1 MQVALRHPNSG
12 NFKFVDTG
20 WSWSLFLGA
29 GCFGVPLFFRG
40 LAIWGTFMLIL
51 WMMQLAAPFVMAAD
65 VDTLEWILN
74 LAVAALCLFLGFRGN
89 ALTGRHF
96 VACGYEF
103 AYPDSVEARIA
114 AEDWGVEFVS

>member
-1 MQVALRHPNSG
+1 MQVALRHPNTG
-12 NFKFVDTG
+12 KFKFIDTG

-40 LAIWGTFMLIL
+40 MALWGTFMLFL
-51 WMMQLAAPFVMAAD
+51 WFAQLAVPFVASAD
-65 VDTLEWILN
+65 ADTMEWILTF
-74 LAVAALCLFLGFRGN
+74 AVAGACVFLGSRGN

-103 AYPDSVEARIA
+103 AYPDSIEARTA
-114 AEDWGVEFVS
+114 AENWGL